1 MTTKLTFQ
9 ALFKKFRLRSE
20 LDTLHDFGDAISQEG
35 VIYDDTIYSHWQKGN
50 KLPRERHTALAAIR
64 VFAKRNGITTLKEAN
79 LWLESLGMGY
89 LTDEEITTMPSPLR
103 DKAPFQAPK
112 EISNFTGRDEY
123 IKEISR
129 QLMEHKSVLIYGGA
143 GRGKTSLA
151 IKLAYLLRDEFVD
164 GVLWYR
170 VDTSTTSNILTNMA
184 YAYGEDIT
192 NVQDEYMK
200 ASIVRSLL
208 SDKKIL
214 VILDNVEPH
223 TPIDLLLPTSN
234 NAAVLVTSQSQNIDG
249 FLPDISLG
257 VYGLHEDEVNKLYT
271 SILSKLFMAKHG
283 KALKAL
289 AKKLEHNPLAI
300 QIAARQIRRSSRSI
314 LHLSERLNEEIDI
327 QELTYENKNIYT
339 SVDYT
344 FKKLTP
350 ELQKLFISLGVFAGS
365 DFSLEAVS
373 YICSNTLSRT
383 EKNIEKLKSLSLVE
397 DSSKNRY
404 RLHPFIQAFIRKHK
418 IASIFYKRSGVY
430 YGQFLK
436 KNKYIFTHIEQ
447 ELENILG
454 IYKNIYELKY
464 WDSVIEI
471 WLGCKLFLWDTSR
484 WCEIK
489 VMGQMA
495 YKAADISH
503 NEWKKSYI
511 GLTAYGLYYYW
522 QGDVTKSIQIMEE
535 SLRIATELQ
544 DEFLIA
550 YAKLRLGRYGRRPVD
565 EAKSL
570 LDDSFRYFTTVNNY
584 HLLTINYRFFAFYNI
599 SEKNYDQALHNFE
612 CALSSMEKI
621 EQTHTR
627 AIEKIIIYSHIALLY
642 TLLGN
647 YSKAKTYFTDSLNIE
662 EKRSIKTMNRIWIYM
677 GLGLISEYEKRIPDA
692 VTYFKNARDLMEM
705 LSIGINLYKANQ
717 HISALDKHYQKS
729 PLFNKYIKP
738 LLHNAE

>member
-9 ALFKKFRLRSE
+9 ELFKKFRLRSE

-89 LTDEEITTMPSPLR
+89 LTDEEIAAMPSPLR

-129 QLMEHKSVLIYGGA
+129 QLIEHKSVLIHGGA

-184 YAYGEDIT
+184 YAYGKDIT

-249 FLPDISLG
+249 FMPDISLG

-271 SILSKLFMAKHG
+271 SILSKPFMAKHG
-283 KALKAL
+283 KALKVL

-314 LHLSERLNEEIDI
+314 LHLSEQLNQEIEI
-327 QELTYENKNIYT
+327 EELTYENKNIYT

-350 ELQKLFISLGVFAGS
+350 EFQKMFISLGVFEGA

-383 EKNIEKLKSLSLVE
+383 GKNLEKLKALSLVE
-397 DSSKNRY
+397 DSNNNRY
-404 RLHPFIQAFIRKHK
+404 RLHPFIRTFVKKHK
-418 IASIFYKRSGVY
+418 IASIFYKKSGAY
-430 YGQFLK
+430 YAIFLK
-436 KNKYIFTHIEQ
+436 NNKYIFTHIEQ
-447 ELENILG
+447 ELENILA

-464 WDSVIEI
+464 WNSVIEI

-484 WCEIK
+484 WDEIK

-495 YKAADISH
+495 YNAADIGH
-503 NEWKKSYI
+503 NAWKKSYI

-522 QGDVTKSIQIMEE
+522 QGDVAKSIQIMEE
-535 SLRIATELQ
+535 SLRMATDIQ

-550 YAKLRLGRYGRRPVD
+550 YAKLRLGRYGHRPID
-565 EAKSL
+565 EAN
-570 LDDSFRYFTTVNNY
+570 SFRDFTNSNNY

-599 SEKNYDQALHNFE
+599 SEKNYDKALHNFE

-621 EQTHTR
+621 EQTYTQQ
-627 AIEKIIIYSHIALLY
+627 IEKIIIYSHIALLY

-662 EKRSIKTMNRIWIYM
+662 EKRNIKTMNRIWIYM
-677 GLGLISEYEKRIPDA
+677 GLGLISEFEKKIPDA
-692 VTYFKNARDLMEM
+692 VTYFKNARDLMEI
-705 LSIGINLYKANQ
+705 LTIGSNVYKVNQ
-717 HISALDKHYQKS
+717 HISVLDKHYQKS

-738 LLHNAE
+738 LLREAE